1 MAQYFRD
8 KSKVIKNA
16 YIKKDTGGKKGK
28 YETLKT
34 WIFNNEVRLRVLKKI
49 KVRMYNNLHFTFVH
63 VVTKAI

>member
-8 KSKVIKNA
+8 KSKVVKNA

-34 WIFNNEVRLRVLKKI
+34 
-49 KVRMYNNLHFTFVH
+49 
-63 VVTKAI
+63 